1 MRAPVVLC
9 CALAL
14 CTCAAAQSGSWAAVQ
29 GLAPGSP
36 VESRL
41 ASGVKLKGKLLS
53 VSASGMDLR
62 TSQAIRYISRTRV
75 RTLFLA
81 GRTHKLRNAWV
92 GFAIGE
98 AGGAFVGAIND
109 NGDCGPPPPPADSYG
124 YNPCQRI
131 AGAAAVGAV
140 FGLFGAAAGALT
152 GLVRS
157 HRVLVY
163 QRGPGGNNT
172 QQKAARRRIP
182 SPTQNRAGR

>member
-1 MRAPVVLC
+1 MKV
-9 CALAL
+9 
-14 CTCAAAQSGSWAAVQ
+14 
-29 GLAPGSP
+29 
-36 VESRL
+36 
-41 ASGVKLKGKLLS
+41 KGKLLS

-75 RTLFLA
+75 RTLFLT

-131 AGAAAVGAV
+131 AGAAAVGAI
-140 FGLFGAAAGALT
+140 FGLFGAAVGAFT
-152 GLVRS
+152 GLVKS
-157 HRVLVY
+157 PRVLVY
-163 QRGPGGNNT
+163 QLGPGGNNT
-172 QQKAARRRIP
+172 QQKTARRQMP
-182 SPTQNRAGR
+182 SPAAAVATSGSAGN